1 MPLKIDKSDRR
12 LVLWA
17 SLIFLSL
24 IVALAIFSSNEERDS
39 GVPSTYSAQGSGAKA
54 AYLLLDE
61 MGYQAERWQLS
72 PTELPEDPS
81 RSVLVLASPVLWPSH
96 EERLSLE
103 TYLNRGGKILF
114 TGSRAASF
122 LPRIET
128 EGEPV
133 PEPIPK
139 LYKPQII
146 SSLTKGGAIRMSPT
160 AYWQRQGPGV
170 LVHYSDDDRPVVVSY
185 KVGKGEVI
193 WWGASTPLSNA
204 VVSRDGNLE
213 LLLNSLGEPGQVH
226 VLWDEYFH
234 GSRESMGAYI
244 ATPAVLWGLVQ
255 GGLIAL
261 AMILTYSRRNGPIYP
276 ADEPSRLSPLEFVET
291 LGGLYR
297 KADAVRVALEVPYT
311 RFRTLAS
318 RQLGLKTDVLTPDL
332 ARAVRNRL
340 RYRDDNVQELL
351 QEIES
356 AMYDPQLRE
365 DAALKLVQQLNVHA
379 RRLQLIS
386 FERQEIASHADSVPG
401 AHARTN

>member
-1 MPLKIDKSDRR
+1 VPLKIDKSDRK
-12 LVLWA
+12 LLLWA
-17 SLIFLSL
+17 SLLFLAM
-24 IVALAIFSSNEERDS
+24 IVALAIFSTNEERDS
-39 GVPSTYSAQGSGAKA
+39 GIPSTYSAQASGAKA
-54 AYLLLDE
+54 AYLLLGE
-61 MGYQAERWQLS
+61 LGYPAERWQQS
-72 PTELPEDPS
+72 PTNLPENASRTVLVVASPLQWPS
-81 RSVLVLASPVLWPSH
+81 R

-114 TGSRAASF
+114 TGSRAGSF
-122 LPRIET
+122 LPFANL

-133 PEPIPK
+133 PEPIPR
-139 LYKPQII
+139 LYQPQAV
-146 SSLTKGGAIRMSPT
+146 SSLTRGGAIRMSPT
-160 AYWQRQGPGV
+160 AYWDGHSTAV
-170 LVHYSDDDRPVVVSY
+170 LVHYSADERPIVVSY

-204 VVSRDGNLE
+204 AINQDGNLE
-213 LLLNSLGEPGQVH
+213 LLLNSLGNPGDIR

-234 GSRESMGAYI
+234 GSRESVGAYM
-244 ATPAVLWGLVQ
+244 ATPPVLLGLAQ

-276 ADEPSRLSPLEFVET
+276 ASEPSRLSPLEFVET

-297 KADAVRVALEVPYT
+297 KAHAIRVVIEVPYA
-311 RFRTLAS
+311 RFRMMAS
-318 RQLGLKTDVLTPDL
+318 RQLGLKNDTPTPEL

-340 RYRDDNVQELL
+340 GYRDDSVQELL

-365 DAALKLVQQLNVHA
+365 STALKLVQQLNVHT
-379 RRLQLIS
+379 RRLQLTS

-401 AHARTN
+401 AHTRTN

>member
-1 MPLKIDKSDRR
+1 VPLKIDKSDRK
-12 LVLWA
+12 LLLWA
-17 SLIFLSL
+17 SLFFLAM
-24 IVALAIFSSNEERDS
+24 ITALAIFSSNEERDS
-39 GVPSTYSAQGSGAKA
+39 GIPSTYSAQASGAKA
-54 AYLLLDE
+54 AYSLLGE
-61 MGYQAERWQLS
+61 TGYQVERWQQS
-72 PTELPEDPS
+72 PAALPENAGRTVLVVASPLQWPS
-81 RSVLVLASPVLWPSH
+81 R

-114 TGSRAASF
+114 TGSRAGFF
-122 LPRIET
+122 LPYADT
-128 EGEPV
+128 EVEPV

-139 LYKPQII
+139 LYRPQAV
-146 SSLTKGGAIRMSPT
+146 SSLTKSGAIRMSPT
-160 AYWQRQGPGV
+160 AYWERHSTAA
-170 LVHYSDDDRPVVVSY
+170 LVHYSANDRPIVVSY

-204 VVSRDGNLE
+204 AINQDGNLE
-213 LLLNSLGEPGQVH
+213 LLLNSLGDPSETR

-234 GSRESMGAYI
+234 GSRDSMGAYL
-244 ATPAVLWGLVQ
+244 ATPPVLWGLAQ

-261 AMILTYSRRNGPIYP
+261 TMIVTYSRRNGPIYP
-276 ADEPSRLSPLEFVET
+276 ASEPSRLSPLEFVET

-297 KADAVRVALEVPYT
+297 KAHAVRAAIEVPYA
-311 RFRTLAS
+311 RFRTMAS
-318 RQLGLKTDVLTPDL
+318 RQLGLKTDVPTLDL

-340 RYRDDNVQELL
+340 GYRDDNVQELL

-365 DAALKLVQQLNVHA
+365 NAALKLVQQLSIHT

-401 AHARTN
+401 ARARTN